1 MAAAIVLYA
10 TAASPQWAGDVWLAT
25 VDAEFEPQVHDHQDH
40 AATAPSQGG
49 AAGMAGMPRDVMARI
64 AALDKRIQ
72 TLATDMNMFVG
83 DLKVETMAALLTA
96 IVERESLMRNEMMRM
111 HRGMMARPM
120 EHAAPAA
127 WPDEEPG
134 AMCAPSP

>member
-1 MAAAIVLYA
+1 MIIGSGPHTLLPAD
-10 TAASPQWAGDVWLAT
+10 PGGGKLAT
-25 VDAEFEPQVHDHQDH
+25 NG
-40 AATAPSQGG
+40 PSPLPG
-49 AAGMAGMPRDVMARI
+49 
-64 AALDKRIQ
+64 
-72 TLATDMNMFVG
+72 LAS
-83 DLKVETMAALLTA
+83 ALLTA

-134 AMCAPSP
+134 AMCVPSP